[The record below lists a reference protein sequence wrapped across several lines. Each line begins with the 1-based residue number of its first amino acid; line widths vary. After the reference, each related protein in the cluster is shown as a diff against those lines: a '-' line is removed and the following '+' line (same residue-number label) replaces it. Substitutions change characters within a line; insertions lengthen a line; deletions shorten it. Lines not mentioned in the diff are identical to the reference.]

1 MKHTIQKSEEPG
13 NEKRGETLVKQF
25 SFPEFEIWDQI
36 VRPTYANSIQIPRF
50 FTLTSIFAHNGR
62 KKMHTS
68 AILKPDWPQYYRR
81 PVYTLV
87 KSIANTIEYSGPLL
101 TMLHHDVVVAI
112 LDMAMESEQPLTSPV
127 SFSLRSLS
135 DKMGIQVNGARTKVL
150 SAAITHIGS
159 AEFHIHQG
167 PLLDGLLYLW
177 NNRNDPKI
185 IGEPALRKFID
196 EHLYMLGE
204 IKPGSSLTIRLTN
217 PHSVYNS
224 DGLYTVEFSPWMV
237 VLFLRDFRVRVTSN
251 YYWQHEAPLTQRIS
265 EIVSSY
271 GQSLYDW
278 NMETW
283 SRLLLS
289 PVLQSIVEPR
299 PDLEPHLLKEERA
312 FVENSKNKDRTLVTD
327 FYSSLYES
335 LKEAEHMCEILPGW
349 SMEFSAKERKKTRRF
364 KTRNLIRPPASLRR
378 LCNRF
383 GIPIGSID
391 HRIVLLVYYI
401 GYYNLGDMS
410 IGMLPVFSK
419 EKDPEKQ
426 MLAIEEGR
434 KSIYRRWQRWRE
446 AIDRNIAAHQD
457 KSHPGYCSWFDDYK
471 GSPAIPHGQLEFL
484 VVELWDHLD
493 VRKRPDEF
501 PAVTGD
507 YAKDMPEWKAWLAGR
522 IEHLCRVGV
531 FPADVKV
538 TPLESEGVSFEKK
551 GVHVIEGHQ
560 EFIHTTFEMDNA
572 RRRLP
577 AFMTGDNTD
586 DGDAAEEVIE
596 QVYGEKIHLRK
607 NSDDHQNAAANPK
620 QATANDMQP
629 DLDF

>member
-1 MKHTIQKSEEPG
+1 MEHLNKTSEKPG
-13 NEKRGETLVKQF
+13 ESLIKQF

-36 VRPTYANSIQIPRF
+36 IRPTYANSIQIPRF

-62 KKMHTS
+62 KKMHSS

-87 KSIANTIEYSGPLL
+87 KSISNTIEYSGPLL
-101 TMLHHDVVVAI
+101 TMLHHDVVLAI
-112 LDMAMESEQPLTSPV
+112 LEMAMESEQPLTSPV
-127 SFSLRSLS
+127 SFSLRNLAK
-135 DKMGIQVNGARTKVL
+135 KMGMQVNGTRAKIL
-150 SAAITHIGS
+150 GAAITQIGS
-159 AEFHIHQG
+159 AEFHIHPG

-177 NNRNDPKI
+177 HNRDNPKK
-185 IGEPALRKFID
+185 IGEPALRKFIS

-204 IKPGSSLTIRLTN
+204 VKPGSSLTIRLTN

-224 DGLYTVEFSPWMV
+224 EGLYTVELSPWMV

-251 YYWQHEAPLTQRIS
+251 YYWQHEAPLTQRII

-299 PDLEPHLLKEERA
+299 QDLEPYLLKKERA
-312 FVENSKNKDRTLVTD
+312 FVESSKNKDRTLVTD

-349 SMEFSAKERKKTRRF
+349 SMEFYPKERKKTRRF
-364 KTRNLIRPPASLRR
+364 KTRNLIRPPASIRR
-378 LCNRF
+378 LCHRF

-391 HRIVLLVYYI
+391 HRIILLVYYI
-401 GYYNLGDMS
+401 GYYNLGDIS
-410 IGMLPVFSK
+410 IGMLPVQSK
-419 EKDPEKQ
+419 EKDPEKR
-426 MLAIEEGR
+426 MLAIEESR

-446 AIDRNIAAHQD
+446 AIDRNIAAHHD
-457 KSHPGYCSWFDDYK
+457 KNHPGHCSWFDDYK
-471 GSPAIPHGQLEFL
+471 GAPAIPHGQLEFL
-484 VVELWDHLD
+484 VVELWEHLD
-493 VRKRPDEF
+493 VRKHPDKF
-501 PAVTGD
+501 PPITGN
-507 YAKDMPEWKAWLAGR
+507 YEEDMPQWKAWLANR
-522 IEHLCRVGV
+522 IEHLCRIGV

-538 TPLESEGVSFEKK
+538 CSLKGDRVSFEEK
-551 GVHVIEGHQ
+551 GAHFIEGHQ
-560 EFIHTTFEMDNA
+560 EFIHATFEMDNSQ
-572 RRRLP
+572 RRLP
-577 AFMTGDNTD
+577 AFMTGDD
-586 DGDAAEEVIE
+586 ADEGDAAEEIIE

-607 NSDDHQNAAANPK
+607 NSDESKDHTPSSRQE
-620 QATANDMQP
+620 TANDFQP
-629 DLDF
+629 GLDF